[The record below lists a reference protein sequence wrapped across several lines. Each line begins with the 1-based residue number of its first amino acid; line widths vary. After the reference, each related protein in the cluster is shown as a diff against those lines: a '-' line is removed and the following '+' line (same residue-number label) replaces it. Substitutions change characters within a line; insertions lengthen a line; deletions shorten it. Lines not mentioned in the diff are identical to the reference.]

1 MLWEKRVRHN
11 FSNKVILTFVFPIP
25 QMNYKIN
32 LDTAN
37 PKVASLKVNKE
48 NYMKKMNVTSFH
60 HPTPSTTHRTQ
71 TSTGLKDV
79 ECSPTLILSSV
90 LRLGRPQ

>member
-11 FSNKVILTFVFPIP
+11 FNNKVILTFVFPIP

-48 NYMKKMNVTSFH
+48 NYGDKFALLWGEAQLCLPYVCLEQKIAYSYPKVT
-60 HPTPSTTHRTQ
+60 
-71 TSTGLKDV
+71 
-79 ECSPTLILSSV
+79 
-90 LRLGRPQ
+90 

>member
-48 NYMKKMNVTSFH
+48 NYEENECNLVPPPNTKH
-60 HPTPSTTHRTQ
+60 HHHLQHPDLH
-71 TSTGLKDV
+71 
-79 ECSPTLILSSV
+79 
-90 LRLGRPQ
+90 RPQGY

>member
-37 PKVASLKVNKE
+37 PKVASLKVNIRKLWR
-48 NYMKKMNVTSFH
+48 K
-60 HPTPSTTHRTQ
+60 
-71 TSTGLKDV
+71 
-79 ECSPTLILSSV
+79 
-90 LRLGRPQ
+90 

>member
-48 NYMKKMNVTSFH
+48 NYEENECNLVPPPNTKH
-60 HPTPSTTHRTQ
+60 HPQHPDLH
-71 TSTGLKDV
+71 
-79 ECSPTLILSSV
+79 
-90 LRLGRPQ
+90 RPQGC